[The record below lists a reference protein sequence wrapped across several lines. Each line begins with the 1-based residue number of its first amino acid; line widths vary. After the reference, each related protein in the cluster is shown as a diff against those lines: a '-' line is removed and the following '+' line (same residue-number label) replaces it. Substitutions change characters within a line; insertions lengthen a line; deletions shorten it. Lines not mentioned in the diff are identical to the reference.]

1 MRADERFPVVCSC
14 PLHRYDACA
23 RNMTDCQ
30 LPWVVAENAR
40 AQPSI
45 VERIVGWLADLI
57 GRG

>member
-1 MRADERFPVVCSC
+1 
-14 PLHRYDACA
+14 
-23 RNMTDCQ
+23 MTDCQ